1 MSLAMNKSSM
11 TISKSTIE
19 QRVAACEHHT
29 STVNSQTGEQN
40 LARHQSGYES
50 LRQIICQ
57 FFVDMPW
64 SSPFFALLLDANN
77 IILDVIEPR
86 GGLSQLKPLLQ
97 KQIGQPYRVSA
108 TSAHVP
114 VGSVQPVCVFDLG
127 NDWWSAA
134 AEFSQPVA
142 LAHFKLILSIPK
154 TYDQAHL
161 HSMLGTAVYAIER
174 MCSLD
179 LMAAGG
185 RYVSDKGEKLENQL
199 TEFEKNRSLASLS
212 AGIAHE
218 IRNPL
223 TTARGFLQLFE
234 QRCEPE
240 DKEFVEL
247 TIRELD
253 RIHTLLQDFMG
264 MARPDDE
271 SLEFVDIR
279 DVTYSVYQF
288 LRPEASLCG
297 VLLNYKVPS
306 TCVYLSV
313 QENRIKQVLINLLQN
328 AVHACDKDGV
338 VDIVL
343 QEFADY
349 VTITIRDNGCGISDM
364 HHLFRPF
371 QTTKSNGTGLGMFVS
386 KHIIEAHRG
395 HLQVDSTVGEGTTV
409 TVYLPRS

>member
-1 MSLAMNKSSM
+1 MCL
-11 TISKSTIE
+11 
-19 QRVAACEHHT
+19 
-29 STVNSQTGEQN
+29 
-40 LARHQSGYES
+40 
-50 LRQIICQ
+50 
-57 FFVDMPW
+57 
-64 SSPFFALLLDANN
+64 
-77 IILDVIEPR
+77 
-86 GGLSQLKPLLQ
+86 
-97 KQIGQPYRVSA
+97 
-108 TSAHVP
+108 
-114 VGSVQPVCVFDLG
+114 FDLG

-134 AEFSQPVA
+134 AEFIQPVA

-154 TYDQAHL
+154 TYDEAHL

-179 LMAAGG
+179 VMHAGG
-185 RYVSDKGEKLENQL
+185 RCAPDKGEKLENQL

-343 QEFADY
+343 QEFADH